1 MIAHL
6 FVLKIE
12 DHTIPKI
19 RRRNSWHII
28 SAPTPLANM
37 SWGGFC
43 TATSTIF
50 QSPEALFVQ
59 KQGLTSF
66 VGCNYMWDG
75 WHSNVPVATKLYQH
89 LTSTKCINYIHV
101 YIYMYICSFT
111 YTIICLEIWN
121 LSHTH
126 RDLPWCGSFRTAWWR
141 DLMRF
146 LPVPCRDEPK
156 KAAGMTTW
164 LPYENYQMTGT
175 WKTAWGFF
183 SWSSACCI
191 EHDLE
196 KMITTSLPFSPV
208 CLCFLLMNWIFPKWP
223 INQQSQLNINKE
235 TFT

>member
-89 LTSTKCINYIHV
+89 LTSTKCINYIYV
-101 YIYMYICSFT
+101 YIYMVQRRPTTPPPPCGWVMGCGAELWMGHGLWGCGGALLVSDAADFLWWGSS
-111 YTIICLEIWN
+111 CFWCCW
-121 LSHTH
+121 LS
-126 RDLPWCGSFRTAWWR
+126 L
-141 DLMRF
+141 
-146 LPVPCRDEPK
+146 V
-156 KAAGMTTW
+156 
-164 LPYENYQMTGT
+164 
-175 WKTAWGFF
+175 
-183 SWSSACCI
+183 SSA
-191 EHDLE
+191 
-196 KMITTSLPFSPV
+196 SPPLWMWGCGV
-208 CLCFLLMNWIFPKWP
+208 GLCLCLMPPPPLWMGHGLWGCAVDGSWVVGLWWGSACFWCCWLSVVGLFLFLM
-223 INQQSQLNINKE
+223 LL
-235 TFT
+235 TFFGF